1 MPFNISKLG
10 EWLGDKLTRNVDEL
24 TEEQL
29 STMSR
34 AELVGIIAELQYKL
48 AASREET
55 RKVREEVMRI
65 FVEM

>member
-1 MPFNISKLG
+1 MTFNISKLG

-34 AELVGIIAELQYKL
+34 AELVGIIAELQHKL
-48 AASREET
+48 EASREDT
-55 RKVREEVMRI
+55 RKVREEIMRI

>member
-1 MPFNISKLG
+1 MQFNISKLG

-34 AELVGIIAELQYKL
+34 AELVGIIAELQHKL

-55 RKVREEVMRI
+55 GKVREEVMRI
-65 FVEM
+65 FVAM

>member
-1 MPFNISKLG
+1 MPFTISKLG

-34 AELVGIIAELQYKL
+34 AELVGIISELQHKL
-48 AASREET
+48 EASREDT